1 MGTGHH
7 RRQHVAADIPHLH
20 IRDEGVEAHH
30 ARVNLAQRR
39 GVQLDAQALELTR
52 RRDVLAILPPP
63 AGGVE
68 QNDMADGATAG
79 QLPHRLVRLPGRDEA
94 ALRVLALADNR
105 QVQARGIGAHAVELH
120 GQRLLR
126 GMADARI
133 GNGGAGQWRRSV
145 APTHTQSV
153 EGDG

>member
-7 RRQHVAADIPHLH
+7 RRQDVAADIPHLH

-63 AGGVE
+63 AAE
-68 QNDMADGATAG
+68 EWNRMTWLMAPLRASCRTVWYAF
-79 QLPHRLVRLPGRDEA
+79 LVVMRPLSA
-94 ALRVLALADNR
+94 
-105 QVQARGIGAHAVELH
+105 
-120 GQRLLR
+120 
-126 GMADARI
+126 
-133 GNGGAGQWRRSV
+133 S
-145 APTHTQSV
+145 
-153 EGDG
+153 